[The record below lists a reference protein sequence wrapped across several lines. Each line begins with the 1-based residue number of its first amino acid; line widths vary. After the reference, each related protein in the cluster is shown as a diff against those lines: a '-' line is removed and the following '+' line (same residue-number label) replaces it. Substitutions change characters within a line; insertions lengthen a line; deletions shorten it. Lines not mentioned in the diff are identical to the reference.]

1 MNPVIN
7 HNFDSKINLRIEE
20 ILDCIKIGIVTIN
33 EDYCINKLN
42 MYFIKMF
49 GYKKD
54 KLLGKS
60 IDILFNTDEY
70 KYLQQYIMNH
80 VNSNNNSTIHKI
92 KLNGFRKDKVI
103 IPLEITLIINNDNQN
118 HMCIIIMRDI
128 SEFQQTVDDL
138 EYLAYYDQLTKIP
151 NRTLFR
157 DRAETA
163 IRIAQREEENLAVV
177 YIDIDNFKT
186 INDKMGHEAGDR
198 LLEDLSRRLQ
208 KCVRESDTLS
218 RVGGDEFAILILKI
232 ACVEDASTLEER
244 ILKSNQ
250 IPIKIN
256 DHNIIPK
263 ISLGISIFPQDGN
276 NIDELLKNADIAM
289 YSAKN
294 NGKNQYVFYKPHM
307 IQETK

>member
-1 MNPVIN
+1 
-7 HNFDSKINLRIEE
+7 
-20 ILDCIKIGIVTIN
+20 
-33 EDYCINKLN
+33 
-42 MYFIKMF
+42 MYFIKIF
-49 GYKKD
+49 GYKQNN
-54 KLLGKS
+54 LLSKS

-70 KYLQQYIMNH
+70 KCLQKNIMNC
-80 VNSNNNSTIHKI
+80 VNYNNESTIHKI
-92 KLNGFRKDKVI
+92 KLNGFRKDNVI
-103 IPLEITLIINNDNQN
+103 IPLEITLIKNNENQN
-118 HMCIIIMRDI
+118 HMCTLIVREI

-138 EYLAYYDQLTKIP
+138 EYLAYYDQLTKVP

-163 IRIAQREEENLAVV
+163 IRRALREDEKLAVV
-177 YIDIDNFKT
+177 YIDIDEFKT

-198 LLEDLSRRLQ
+198 LLGDLSRRFK
-208 KCVRESDTLS
+208 KCIRESDTLS

-232 ACVEDASTLEER
+232 ACIEDVSILVER
-244 ILKSNQ
+244 IHKSNQ

-263 ISLGISIFPQDGN
+263 ISLGISIFPQDGAT
-276 NIDELLKNADIAM
+276 IDELLKNADAAM

-307 IQETK
+307 TK